1 MHKLNY
7 DPFSFSKQLNT
18 TIGFEPIIKKLA
30 EMTESMPKIPTYPPY
45 NIRQVDENK
54 YVIEMAVAGFG
65 KQDIEL
71 ELQDGKLTVKGSV
84 TTDDGDYLY
93 KGIAD
98 RAFTRHFTLADT
110 VEVKNADLINGMLK
124 IWLERFIPE
133 HKKPKKIP
141 INTGAV
147 GSSEVVDVP
156 EGANGP
162 GGPQGPKPDTATQ
175 QFLSEKYSDK

>member
-18 TIGFEPIIKKLA
+18 TVGFEPIIKKLV
-30 EMTESMPKIPTYPPY
+30 EMTETLPKISTYPPY
-45 NIRQVDENK
+45 NIKKIDENK

-71 ELQDGKLTVKGSV
+71 ELEDGKLTVKGSI
-84 TTDDGDYLY
+84 TSDAGDYLY

-98 RAFTRHFTLADT
+98 RAFTRQFTLADT

-133 HKKPKKIP
+133 NKKPKKIP
-141 INTGAV
+141 INADAAESGNTND
-147 GSSEVVDVP
+147 SQDK
-156 EGANGP
+156 
-162 GGPQGPKPDTATQ
+162 KPDTSTQ

>member
-30 EMTESMPKIPTYPPY
+30 EMTEAMPKIPTYPPY
-45 NIRQVDENK
+45 NIKQIDENK

-65 KQDIEL
+65 RQDIEL

-84 TTDDGDYLY
+84 SSDDGEYIY

-98 RAFTRHFTLADT
+98 RAFTRNFTLADT

-133 HKKPKKIP
+133 DKKPKKIP
-141 INTGAV
+141 INAGAE
-147 GSSEVVDVP
+147 GSDTVSEYSKGSN
-156 EGANGP
+156 GAAGS
-162 GGPQGPKPDTATQ
+162 TQ

>member
-18 TIGFEPIIKKLA
+18 TIGFEPIIKKLV

-45 NIRQVDENK
+45 NIKKVEDNK

-71 ELQDGKLTVKGSV
+71 ELQDGTLTIKGNISA
-84 TTDDGDYLY
+84 DDSEYIY
-93 KGIAD
+93 KGIAE
-98 RAFTRHFTLADT
+98 RAFTRQFTLADT
-110 VEVKNADLINGMLK
+110 VEIKNADLINGMLK

-133 HKKPKKIP
+133 EKKPKKINIGETP
-141 INTGAV
+141 
-147 GSSEVVDVP
+147 SEH
-156 EGANGP
+156 NGEP
-162 GGPQGPKPDTATQ
+162 TK